1 MAVKPQTWKARLDFV
16 KRGMRKKLIFAGSSL
31 LAIACF
37 RFASAADAPGFAGE
51 YADKKFLN
59 GQAVFQMS
67 LEQNGNTVAVWFTA
81 VYNDGR
87 GCAPEAEGKG
97 NVTSKGTLEFT
108 FKDGE
113 GNSGNGTITRSGTDM
128 TLSIKPTHVADPRCV
143 VFYKQ
148 NIRLKHVAK
157 K

>member
-1 MAVKPQTWKARLDFV
+1 
-16 KRGMRKKLIFAGSSL
+16 MRKYLTCAGVVFL
-31 LAIACF
+31 MVV
-37 RFASAADAPGFAGE
+37 RFEFLWAADTASFAGE

-67 LEQNGNTVAVWFTA
+67 LEQHGNTVAVWFTA

-97 NVTSKGTLEFT
+97 NITSKGTLEFT

-113 GNSGNGTITRSGTDM
+113 GNSGNGTITRSGTDVV
-128 TLSIKPTHVADPRCV
+128 LSIKPTHVADRRCV